1 MGKKTVPNATPE
13 VAVKLARSENYFTA
27 TLLGAGSKI
36 ADVESLQ
43 KTIVAQPWVYA
54 VTRRGTN
61 IVIDYKRASVG
72 MLESF
77 LREVLATFGF
87 GLKPIAR

>member
-1 MGKKTVPNATPE
+1 MGKKSVPNATPE

-36 ADVESLQ
+36 ADIEAFRE
-43 KTIVAQPWVYA
+43 TIGAQSWVYA

-61 IVIDYKRASVG
+61 IVIDYKRASIG
-72 MLESF
+72 MIESF